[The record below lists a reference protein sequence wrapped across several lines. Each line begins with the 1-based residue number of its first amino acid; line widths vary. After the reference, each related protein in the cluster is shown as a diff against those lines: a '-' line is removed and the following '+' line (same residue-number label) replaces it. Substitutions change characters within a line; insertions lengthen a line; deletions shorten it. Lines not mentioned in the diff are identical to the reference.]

1 MRTEV
6 KEKARKKLRATGTV
20 KLFLAS
26 LIVLAGVVLIFSAF
40 YVPPTGV
47 IDQSVLLAFGEILT
61 FAGALIGIDYTYQY
75 RVFKIQSEVR
85 KLVREELS
93 VDKQEEAEA

>member
-1 MRTEV
+1 M
-6 KEKARKKLRATGTV
+6 KEKVRTRLKATGTV
-20 KLFLAS
+20 KLLLAS
-26 LIVLAGVVLIFSAF
+26 LIVLAGVLLIFSGF

-47 IDQSVLLAFGEILT
+47 IDQSVLIAFGEILT
-61 FAGALIGIDYTYQY
+61 FAGALIGVDYTYQY